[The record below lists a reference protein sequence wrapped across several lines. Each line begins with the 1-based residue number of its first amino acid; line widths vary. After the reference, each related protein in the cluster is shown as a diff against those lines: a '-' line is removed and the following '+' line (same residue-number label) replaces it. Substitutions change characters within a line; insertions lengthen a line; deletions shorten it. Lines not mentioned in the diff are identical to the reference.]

1 MKSIMNIKK
10 YKFPILA
17 IAVLVTVLSCS
28 EDYLEVEPKGTFLT
42 ENYYSNQDEAF
53 AGLVAAYDF
62 LRKNSG
68 GFENMVTMMNA
79 GSDDFYA
86 GGGNATDGIGI
97 QNFSNY
103 QLNAIEMPE
112 SFWTD
117 HYRGVYRSNL
127 MIQKLPE
134 IPMDD
139 ALKARFMAES
149 KALRGYYHFQ
159 LVRMFKN
166 VPLFTEPVSP
176 SETYNVVQ
184 ATPEETYAQI
194 EADLLE
200 AIPGLPATLPNQ
212 EFGRLTKGAAQAIL
226 GKVYLEQGKNT
237 QAAAQFA
244 EVNGTP
250 GQTNQYGNKL
260 LDNFA
265 DLWDIDNKFNSES
278 ILEISHTNESLA
290 GWGNA
295 YNDDSEGNLICTMV
309 GPRGYVDLDVTDNVP
324 AYSSGWS
331 FNPILP
337 HLYDLMKNDPRFEAT
352 ILDLKTLEAEGKVSY
367 QKGHLDTGY
376 FLNKFAPLVSEEH
389 TGAGDMWLNH
399 RQNSYAI
406 RLADTYLLEAEALG
420 GSGARAQA
428 LLDAVRERVG
438 LPSVPVSM
446 EAVLNE
452 RRIELA
458 GEGHRW
464 FDLRRNG
471 LLASN
476 LADRG
481 FVAGKHDVFPIPYK
495 ELENTQIVQNPNY

>member
-1 MKSIMNIKK
+1 M
-10 YKFPILA
+10 IL
-17 IAVLVTVLSCS
+17 
-28 EDYLEVEPKGTFLT
+28 
-42 ENYYSNQDEAF
+42 
-53 AGLVAAYDF
+53 
-62 LRKNSG
+62 
-68 GFENMVTMMNA
+68 
-79 GSDDFYA
+79 
-86 GGGNATDGIGI
+86 
-97 QNFSNY
+97 
-103 QLNAIEMPE
+103 
-112 SFWTD
+112 
-117 HYRGVYRSNL
+117 
-127 MIQKLPE
+127 KLPE

-149 KALRGYYHFQ
+149 KALRAYYHFQ

-166 VPLFTEPVSP
+166 VPMLTEPVSP
-176 SETYNVVQ
+176 SETYNVLQ
-184 ATPEETYAQI
+184 ATSEETYAQI
-194 EADLLE
+194 EIDLLE
-200 AIPGLPATLPNQ
+200 AIPGLPATLPSQ

-226 GKVYLEQGKNT
+226 GKVYLEQGKNP

-244 EVNGTP
+244 EVNGPTP
-250 GQTNQYGNKL
+250 GQANQYGNKL

-265 DLWDIDNKFNSES
+265 DLWNIDNKFNSES
-278 ILEISHTNESLA
+278 ILEISHTEASLA

-295 YNDDSEGNLICTMV
+295 YNDDAEGNMICTMV
-309 GPRGYVDLDVTDNVP
+309 GPRGFVDLDESDDVP

-337 HLYDLMKNDPRFEAT
+337 ELYDLMKNDPRFEAT

-367 QKGHLDTGY
+367 QKGYLDTGY
-376 FLNKFAPLVSEEH
+376 FLNKFAPLVSEER

-428 LLDAVRERVG
+428 LLDAVRDRVG
-438 LPSVPVSM
+438 LPSVPVSLN
-446 EAVLNE
+446 AILNE

-471 LLASN
+471 LLATKLS
-476 LADRG
+476 DRG
-481 FVAGKHDVFPIPYK
+481 FIAGKHDIFPIPYK
-495 ELENTQIVQNPNY
+495 ELENTKLVQNPNY

>member
-1 MKSIMNIKK
+1 MKRIMNIKK
-10 YKFPILA
+10 YKFPLLA

-86 GGGNATDGIGI
+86 GGGNSTDGIGI

-103 QLNAIEMPE
+103 ALNAIEMPA

-127 MIQKLPE
+127 MILKLPDV
-134 IPMDD
+134 PMDD
-139 ALKARFMAES
+139 ALKTRYMAES
-149 KALRGYYHFQ
+149 KALRAYYHYN
-159 LVRMFKN
+159 LVKMFKN
-166 VPLFTEPVSP
+166 IPLFTEPLNP
-176 SETYNVVQ
+176 SEMYNVVQ
-184 ATPEETYAQI
+184 ATPEESYALI
-194 EADLLE
+194 ESDLIE
-200 AIPGLPATLPNQ
+200 AIPVLPSTLSSS
-212 EFGRLTKGAAQAIL
+212 EYGRLTKGAAQAIL
-226 GKVYLEQGKNT
+226 GKVYLEQGKNSL
-237 QAAAQFA
+237 AATQFA

-250 GQTNQYGNKL
+250 GQTNQYGNAL
-260 LDNFA
+260 LENFN

-278 ILEISHTNESLA
+278 ILEISHTNESFA

-295 YNDDSEGNLICTMV
+295 YNDDAEGNMISTMV
-309 GPRGYVDLDVTDNVP
+309 GPRGFVDLDENDNVP

-331 FNPILP
+331 FNPLLP
-337 HLYDLMKNDPRFEAT
+337 ELYELMKDDPRFEAT
-352 ILDLKTLEAEGKVSY
+352 ILDCKALEEQGKISY
-367 QKGHLDTGY
+367 VKGYLDTGY
-376 FLNKFAPLVSEEH
+376 FLNKYAPTVAEEH
-389 TGAGDMWLNH
+389 SGAGDMWLNH

-420 GSGARAQA
+420 GSGARAQE
-428 LLDAVRERVG
+428 LLDAVRDRVG
-438 LPSVPVSM
+438 LPSIPVSM
-446 EAVLNE
+446 DAILAE

-471 LLASN
+471 LLATNLSN
-476 LADRG
+476 RG
-481 FVAGKHDVFPIPYK
+481 FISGTHEVFPIPYK
-495 ELENTQIVQNPNY
+495 ELENTKIVQNPNY

>member
-1 MKSIMNIKK
+1 MNIKK
-10 YKFPILA
+10 YKFPLLA

-28 EDYLEVEPKGTFLT
+28 EDYLDVEPKGTFLT
-42 ENYYSNQDEAF
+42 DNYYSNQDEAF
-53 AGLVAAYDF
+53 AGLVAAYDYV
-62 LRKNSG
+62 RKNSG
-68 GFENMVTMMNA
+68 GFENNVTFMNA

-86 GGGNATDGIGI
+86 GGGNSSDGIGI
-97 QNFSNY
+97 QNISNY
-103 QLNAIEMPE
+103 ALNAIEMPA

-117 HYRGVYRSNL
+117 HFRGVYRANL

-149 KALRGYYHFQ
+149 KALRGYYYFI
-159 LVRMFKN
+159 LVRMFEN
-166 VPLFTEPVSP
+166 VPLFTEPVNP
-176 SETYNVVQ
+176 SEMFDVVQ
-184 ATPEETYAQI
+184 VTSDVTYAQI

-200 AIPGLPATLPNQ
+200 AIPGLPGTLPSN

-226 GKVYLEQGKNT
+226 GKVYLEQGKGSL
-237 QAAAQFA
+237 AAAQFA

-250 GQTNQYGNKL
+250 GATSQYGYKL
-260 LDNFA
+260 LDNFD
-265 DLWDIDNKFNSES
+265 DLWVIDNKFNSES
-278 ILEISHTNESLA
+278 IFEISHTNESFA

-295 YNDDSEGNLICTMV
+295 YNDDAEGNMICTMV
-309 GPRGYVDLDVTDNVP
+309 GPRGYVDLDENDGVG

-337 HLYDLMKNDPRFEAT
+337 GLYDLMKNDPRFEAT
-352 ILDLKTLEAEGKVSY
+352 ILDAKTLEEEGKISY
-367 QKGHLDTGY
+367 QKGYLNTGY
-376 FLNKFAPLVSEEH
+376 FLNKYAPLVSEEH

-399 RQNSYAI
+399 RQDSYAI

-428 LLDAVRERVG
+428 LLDAVRSRVG
-438 LPSVPVSM
+438 LPSITVSM
-446 EAVLNE
+446 SAILAE

-471 LLASN
+471 LLATN
-476 LADRG
+476 LSDRG
-481 FVAGKHDVFPIPYK
+481 FKAGTNEIFPIPFQ
-495 ELENTQIVQNPNY
+495 ELENTKIIQNPNY

>member
-1 MKSIMNIKK
+1 MKIKI
-10 YKFPILA
+10 YKFPLLA
-17 IAVLVTVLSCS
+17 LAVLVTILSCS

-86 GGGNATDGIGI
+86 GGGNSTDGIGI

-103 QLNAIEMPE
+103 KLNAIEMPE

-117 HYRGVYRSNL
+117 QYRGVYRANL
-127 MIQKLPE
+127 MILKLPE

-149 KALRGYYHFQ
+149 KALRAYYHFQ

-166 VPLFTEPVSP
+166 VPMFTEPVSP
-176 SETYNVVQ
+176 SETYNVLQ
-184 ATPEETYAQI
+184 ATSEETYAQI
-194 EADLLE
+194 EIDLLE
-200 AIPGLPATLPNQ
+200 AIPGLPATLPSQ

-226 GKVYLEQGKNT
+226 GKVYLEQGKNP

-244 EVNGTP
+244 EVNGPTP
-250 GQTNQYGNKL
+250 GQANQYGNKL

-265 DLWDIDNKFNSES
+265 DLWNIDNKFNSES
-278 ILEISHTNESLA
+278 ILEISHTEASLA

-295 YNDDSEGNLICTMV
+295 YNDDAEGNMICTMV
-309 GPRGYVDLDVTDNVP
+309 GPRGFVDLDESDDVP

-337 HLYDLMKNDPRFEAT
+337 ELYDLMKNDPRFEAT

-367 QKGHLDTGY
+367 QKGYLDTGY
-376 FLNKFAPLVSEEH
+376 FLNKFAPLVSEER

-446 EAVLNE
+446 NAILKE

-471 LLASN
+471 LLATN
-476 LADRG
+476 LSGRG
-481 FVAGKHDVFPIPYK
+481 FKAGTHEIFPIPYK
-495 ELENTQIVQNPNY
+495 ELENTKIVQNPNY

>member
-1 MKSIMNIKK
+1 MNIKK
-10 YKFPILA
+10 YKFPLLA

-28 EDYLEVEPKGTFLT
+28 EDYLDVEPKGTFLT
-42 ENYYSNQDEAF
+42 DNYYSNQDEAF
-53 AGLVAAYDF
+53 AGLVAAYDYV
-62 LRKNSG
+62 RKNSG
-68 GFENMVTMMNA
+68 GFENNVTFMNA

-86 GGGNATDGIGI
+86 GGGNSSDGIGI
-97 QNFSNY
+97 QNISNY
-103 QLNAIEMPE
+103 ALNAIEMPA

-117 HYRGVYRSNL
+117 HFRGVYRANL

-149 KALRGYYHFQ
+149 KALRGYYYFI
-159 LVRMFKN
+159 LVRMFEN
-166 VPLFTEPVSP
+166 VPLFTEPVNP
-176 SETYNVVQ
+176 SEMFDVVQ
-184 ATPEETYAQI
+184 VTSDVTYAQI

-200 AIPGLPATLPNQ
+200 AIPGLPGSLPSN

-226 GKVYLEQGKNT
+226 GKVYLEQGKGSL
-237 QAAAQFA
+237 AAAQFA

-250 GQTNQYGNKL
+250 GATSQYGYKL
-260 LDNFA
+260 LDNFD
-265 DLWDIDNKFNSES
+265 DLWVIDNKFNSES
-278 ILEISHTNESLA
+278 IFEISHTNESFA

-295 YNDDSEGNLICTMV
+295 YNDDAEGNMICTMV
-309 GPRGYVDLDVTDNVP
+309 GPRGYVDLDINDNVP

-337 HLYDLMKNDPRFEAT
+337 GLYDLMKNDPRFEAT
-352 ILDLKTLEAEGKVSY
+352 ILDLKTLEEQGKVSY
-367 QKGHLDTGY
+367 QKGYLNTGY
-376 FLNKFAPLVSEEH
+376 FLNKYAPLVSEEH

-399 RQNSYAI
+399 RQDSYAI

-428 LLDAVRERVG
+428 LLDAVRSRVG
-438 LPSVPVSM
+438 LPSITVSM
-446 EAVLNE
+446 SAILAE

-471 LLASN
+471 LLATN
-476 LADRG
+476 L
-481 FVAGKHDVFPIPYK
+481 
-495 ELENTQIVQNPNY
+495 

>member
-1 MKSIMNIKK
+1 MKIKI
-10 YKFPILA
+10 YKFPLLA
-17 IAVLVTVLSCS
+17 LAVLVTILSCS

-86 GGGNATDGIGI
+86 GGGNSTDGIGI

-103 QLNAIEMPE
+103 KLNAIEMPE

-117 HYRGVYRSNL
+117 QYRGVYRANL
-127 MIQKLPE
+127 MILKLPE

-149 KALRGYYHFQ
+149 KALRAYYHFQ

-166 VPLFTEPVSP
+166 VPMLTEPVSP
-176 SETYNVVQ
+176 SETYNVLQ
-184 ATPEETYAQI
+184 ATSEETYAQI
-194 EADLLE
+194 EIDLLE
-200 AIPGLPATLPNQ
+200 AIPGLPATLPSQ

-226 GKVYLEQGKNT
+226 GKVYLEQGKNP

-244 EVNGTP
+244 EVNGPTP
-250 GQTNQYGNKL
+250 GQANQYGNKL

-265 DLWDIDNKFNSES
+265 DLWNIDNKFNSES
-278 ILEISHTNESLA
+278 ILEISHTEASLA

-295 YNDDSEGNLICTMV
+295 YNDDAEGNMICTMV
-309 GPRGYVDLDVTDNVP
+309 GPRGFVDLDESDDVP

-337 HLYDLMKNDPRFEAT
+337 ELYDLMKNDPRFEAT

-367 QKGHLDTGY
+367 QKGYLDTGY
-376 FLNKFAPLVSEEH
+376 FLNKFAPLVSEER

-428 LLDAVRERVG
+428 LLDAVRDRVG
-438 LPSVPVSM
+438 LPSVPVSLN
-446 EAVLNE
+446 AILNE

-471 LLASN
+471 LLATKLS
-476 LADRG
+476 DRG
-481 FVAGKHDVFPIPYK
+481 FIAGKHDIFPIPYK
-495 ELENTQIVQNPNY
+495 ELENTKLVQNPNY

>member
-1 MKSIMNIKK
+1 MNIKK
-10 YKFPILA
+10 YKFPLFA
-17 IAVLVTVLSCS
+17 IAILVTVLSCS

-86 GGGNATDGIGI
+86 GGGNSTDGIGI

-103 QLNAIEMPE
+103 ALNAIEMPA

-117 HYRGVYRSNL
+117 HFRGVYRANL
-127 MIQKLPE
+127 MILKLPDV
-134 IPMDD
+134 PMDD

-149 KALRGYYHFQ
+149 KALRAYYNYN
-159 LVRMFKN
+159 LVKMFKN
-166 VPLFTEPVSP
+166 IPLFTEPVKP
-176 SETYNVVQ
+176 SDMYNVLQ

-194 EADLLE
+194 EADLME
-200 AIPGLPATLPNQ
+200 AIPVLPSTLPNSD
-212 EFGRLTKGAAQAIL
+212 FGRLTKGAAQAIL
-226 GKVYLEQGKNT
+226 GKVYLEQGKNSL
-237 QAAAQFA
+237 AAAQFA

-260 LDNFA
+260 LDNFE

-278 ILEISHTNESLA
+278 ILEISHTNESFA

-295 YNDDSEGNLICTMV
+295 YNDDAEGNMISTMV
-309 GPRGYVDLDVTDNVP
+309 GPRGFVDLDESDNVP

-331 FNPILP
+331 FNPMVP
-337 HLYDLMKNDPRFEAT
+337 ELYELMKNDPRFEAT
-352 ILDLKTLEAEGKVSY
+352 ILDCKALEEQGKISY
-367 QKGHLDTGY
+367 VKGYLDTGY

-428 LLDAVRERVG
+428 LLDAVRDRVG
-438 LPSVPVSM
+438 LPSIPASM
-446 EAVLNE
+446 DAILAE

-471 LLASN
+471 LLATN
-476 LADRG
+476 LSSRG
-481 FVAGKHDVFPIPYK
+481 FIAGTHEIFPIPYK
-495 ELENTQIVQNPNY
+495 ELENTKIEQNPNY

>member
-1 MKSIMNIKK
+1 MNIKK
-10 YKFPILA
+10 YKFPLLA
-17 IAVLVTVLSCS
+17 IAVLVTILSCS
-28 EDYLEVEPKGTFLT
+28 EDYLEVEAKGTFLT

-53 AGLVAAYDF
+53 AGLVASYDF

-68 GFENMVTMMNA
+68 GFENLVVFMNS
-79 GSDDFYA
+79 GSDDFVA
-86 GGGNATDGIGI
+86 GGGNSSDGMQFQI
-97 QNFSNY
+97 FSNY
-103 QLNAIEMPE
+103 TLNAIEMAP
-112 SFWTD
+112 SFWD
-117 HYRGVYRSNL
+117 DQYRGVYRTNL
-127 MIQKLPE
+127 MIQKLPDV
-134 IPMDD
+134 PMDD
-139 ALKARFMAES
+139 ALKARFMSES
-149 KALRGYYHFQ
+149 KALRAYYHFN

-166 VPLFTEPVSP
+166 VPLFTEPVNP
-176 SETYNVVQ
+176 SEMYEVVQ
-184 ATPEETYAQI
+184 STSEETYAQI

-200 AIPGLPATLPNQ
+200 AIPGLPGTLPNS

-226 GKVYLEQGKNT
+226 GKVYLEQGKNSL
-237 QAAAQFA
+237 AATQFA

-250 GQTNQYGNKL
+250 GQSNQYGNKL
-260 LDNFA
+260 LDNFD

-278 ILEISHTNESLA
+278 ILEISHTNQSFA
-290 GWGNA
+290 GWGNWGS
-295 YNDDSEGNLICTMV
+295 DTDEGNMICTMV
-309 GPRGYVDLDVTDNVP
+309 GPRGYVDLDTNDNVP

-331 FNPILP
+331 FNPVLP
-337 HLYDLMKNDPRFEAT
+337 RLYDLMKDDPRFEAT
-352 ILDLKTLEAEGKVSY
+352 ILDCKSLEEQGKIQY
-367 QKGHLDTGY
+367 AKGYLNTGY

-446 EAVLNE
+446 DAILAE

-464 FDLRRNG
+464 YDLRRAG
-471 LLASN
+471 LLATN

-481 FVAGKHDVFPIPYK
+481 FIAGTNEIFPIPSR
-495 ELENTQIVQNPNY
+495 ELENTKIVQNPNY

>member
-1 MKSIMNIKK
+1 MNIKK
-10 YKFPILA
+10 YKFPLLA

-28 EDYLEVEPKGTFLT
+28 EDYLDVEPKGTFLT
-42 ENYYSNQDEAF
+42 DNYYSNQDEAF
-53 AGLVAAYDF
+53 AGLVAAYDYV
-62 LRKNSG
+62 RKNSG
-68 GFENMVTMMNA
+68 GFENNVTFMNA

-86 GGGNATDGIGI
+86 GGGNSSDGIGI
-97 QNFSNY
+97 QNISNY
-103 QLNAIEMPE
+103 ALNAIEMPA

-117 HYRGVYRSNL
+117 HFRGVYRANL

-149 KALRGYYHFQ
+149 KALRGYYYFI
-159 LVRMFKN
+159 LVRMFEN
-166 VPLFTEPVSP
+166 VPLFTEPVNP
-176 SETYNVVQ
+176 SEMFDVVQ
-184 ATPEETYAQI
+184 VTSDVTYAQI

-200 AIPGLPATLPNQ
+200 AIPGLPGTLPSN

-226 GKVYLEQGKNT
+226 GKVYLEQGKGSL
-237 QAAAQFA
+237 AAAQFA

-250 GQTNQYGNKL
+250 GATSQYGYKL
-260 LDNFA
+260 LDNFD
-265 DLWDIDNKFNSES
+265 DLWVIDNKFNSES
-278 ILEISHTNESLA
+278 IFEISHTNESFA

-295 YNDDSEGNLICTMV
+295 YNDDAEGNMICTMV
-309 GPRGYVDLDVTDNVP
+309 GPRGYVDLDINDNVP

-337 HLYDLMKNDPRFEAT
+337 GLYDLMKNDPRFEAT
-352 ILDLKTLEAEGKVSY
+352 ILDAKTLEEEGKISY
-367 QKGHLDTGY
+367 QKGYLNTGY
-376 FLNKFAPLVSEEH
+376 FLNKYAPLVSEEH

-399 RQNSYAI
+399 RQDSYAI

-428 LLDAVRERVG
+428 LLDAVRSRVG
-438 LPSVPVSM
+438 LPSITVSM
-446 EAVLNE
+446 SAILAE

-471 LLASN
+471 LLATN
-476 LADRG
+476 LSDRG
-481 FVAGKHDVFPIPYK
+481 FKAGTNEIFPIPFQ
-495 ELENTQIVQNPNY
+495 ELENTKIIQNPNY

>member
-1 MKSIMNIKK
+1 MKIKI
-10 YKFPILA
+10 YKFPLLA
-17 IAVLVTVLSCS
+17 IVALVTILSYS

-86 GGGNATDGIGI
+86 GGGNSTDGIGI

-103 QLNAIEMPE
+103 QLNAIEMPV

-117 HYRGVYRSNL
+117 QYRGVYRANL

-139 ALKARFMAES
+139 VLRSRFMAES
-149 KALRGYYHFQ
+149 KALRGYYHFG

-194 EADLLE
+194 EADLME
-200 AIPGLPATLPNQ
+200 AIPVLPATVPSQ

-226 GKVYLEQGKNT
+226 GKVYLEQGKNP

-244 EVNGTP
+244 AVNGNP

-265 DLWDIDNKFNSES
+265 DLWNIENKFNSES
-278 ILEISHTNESLA
+278 ILEISHTEASLA

-295 YNDDSEGNLICTMV
+295 YNDDAEGNMICTMV
-309 GPRGYVDLDVTDNVP
+309 GPRGYVDLDTNDNVP

-337 HLYDLMKNDPRFEAT
+337 GLYDLMK
-352 ILDLKTLEAEGKVSY
+352 KKSY
-367 QKGHLDTGY
+367 NFFKNSL
-376 FLNKFAPLVSEEH
+376 SENIISKP
-389 TGAGDMWLNH
+389 G
-399 RQNSYAI
+399 
-406 RLADTYLLEAEALG
+406 
-420 GSGARAQA
+420 
-428 LLDAVRERVG
+428 
-438 LPSVPVSM
+438 
-446 EAVLNE
+446 
-452 RRIELA
+452 
-458 GEGHRW
+458 
-464 FDLRRNG
+464 
-471 LLASN
+471 
-476 LADRG
+476 
-481 FVAGKHDVFPIPYK
+481 
-495 ELENTQIVQNPNY
+495 